1 MEEVFISDPRRK
13 IVIADVGDDV
23 KSFGTGNVGYLSS
36 SRDRLPAPRILS
48 AAEDLPKPPR

>member
-1 MEEVFISDPRRK
+1 MEGISDPRRK
-13 IVIADVGDDV
+13 IVIAVVGDDV

-36 SRDRLPAPRILS
+36 SRDRLPAPGILS